1 MFTILLADN
10 NLENMNKL
18 SQHLL
23 EDFNVSIVCETKDNN
38 ILSSYINFKPD
49 IVLMNQNVVK
59 NYNKILNRI
68 CDDKRNVIMSVS
80 QDNYNSDLAKFSK
93 IYRIMCQPVKY
104 EYLKKTLKQFAL
116 DNNLALKN
124 LDYLFL
130 RNLFSKLNFNVD
142 SKGAKYLMF
151 AVNECYK
158 NIDLLE
164 KDLNYIYNI
173 VSKHFASDNVKS
185 SIRSSLRPFNRFKG
199 CIKDKELFSFFNM
212 INGDLSVKKFL
223 EIMIT
228 YLLNAKK

>member
-10 NLENMNKL
+10 DLENMKKL
-18 SQHLL
+18 SQQLL
-23 EDFNVSIVCETKDNN
+23 NDFNVSIVCETQDNN

-59 NYNKILNRI
+59 DYDQILNRI
-68 CDDKRNVIMSVS
+68 CDNKRNVIMSVS
-80 QDNYNSDLAKFSK
+80 QEKYNSNLVKFSK
-93 IYRIMCQPVKY
+93 IYQVMAQPVKY

-142 SKGAKYLMF
+142 SKGTKYLMY

-158 NIDLLE
+158 NINLLE
-164 KDLNYIYNI
+164 NDLNYIYNI
-173 VSKHFASDNVKS
+173 ISKHFVCDNVKS
-185 SIRSSLRPFNRFKG
+185 SIRSSLRPFNRFKR
-199 CIKDKELFSFFNM
+199 FNK
-212 INGDLSVKKFL
+212 G
-223 EIMIT
+223 
-228 YLLNAKK
+228 